1 MAVLV
6 TSDGPGSTAEMDD
19 AMVKSL
25 DLIGNPPPGA
35 RIRLAGKTDDG
46 WRIVSLWDS
55 RDVFQSFLDNRLRPA
70 LEAAGRPEP
79 EFTFWDIES
88 VVTLS

>member
-6 TSDGPGSTAEMDD
+6 TSDGPGITAEMDEG
-19 AMVKSL
+19 MVKSL

-35 RIRLAGKTDDG
+35 RIRLAGPIDDG

-55 RDVFQSFLDNRLRPA
+55 REAFQSFVDSRLRPA

-79 EFTFWDIES
+79 QFTFWDIER
-88 VVTLS
+88 VDDLS